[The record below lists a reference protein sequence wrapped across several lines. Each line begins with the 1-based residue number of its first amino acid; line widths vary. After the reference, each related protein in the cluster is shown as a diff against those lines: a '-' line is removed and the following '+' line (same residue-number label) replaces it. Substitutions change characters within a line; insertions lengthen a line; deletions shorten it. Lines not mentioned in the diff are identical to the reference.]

1 MAYND
6 SGDSGY
12 SNEAVVTMG
21 NDKIFLFPYVTGETI
36 TFRFFRFVDSYWLN
50 DADGSF
56 DSSPADKDVL
66 TAEIGTLGVFYL
78 KESRSEWDDGEY
90 VGICVDAAGN
100 NVGTTD
106 SFWVIDDV
114 IQGTGNFATHESVA
128 AIQADS
134 TSILTDTNEIQG
146 KLPVAYIMGSA
157 VTTSQDSKITDIKTK
172 TDLYLDAAVS
182 TRATAAVCTEGRLA
196 ELDATNLPADI
207 DTLIARL
214 TALRA
219 GYLDNLSGG
228 AVALASVCTDA
239 RLSELAAAN
248 LPADIDSLHESVAA
262 IQADSTS
269 ILTDT
274 NEIQGKLPVA
284 YIMGSAVTTSQDSKI
299 TDIKT
304 KTDLYLDAAVS
315 TRATAAVCTEGRLA
329 ELDATNLPA
338 DIDTLIARLTALRA
352 GYLDNLS
359 GGAVALASV
368 CTDARLSELA
378 AANLPADIDSLL
390 ARLTAGRAT
399 NLDNLDATISS
410 VSTLITRALGIA
422 GENQYVDNY
431 VYTDGKLTS
440 SRLRIYSLAASV
452 GTAANVTATYTIT
465 ATYGTSGVTTL
476 SIVKV

>member
-248 LPADIDSLHESVAA
+248 LPADIGSL
-262 IQADSTS
+262 
-269 ILTDT
+269 
-274 NEIQGKLPVA
+274 
-284 YIMGSAVTTSQDSKI
+284 
-299 TDIKT
+299 
-304 KTDLYLDAAVS
+304 
-315 TRATAAVCTEGRLA
+315 AAVCTEGRLA

>member
-1 MAYND
+1 
-6 SGDSGY
+6 
-12 SNEAVVTMG
+12 
-21 NDKIFLFPYVTGETI
+21 
-36 TFRFFRFVDSYWLN
+36 VDSYWLN

-114 IQGTGNFATHESVA
+114 IQGTGNFAT
-128 AIQADS
+128 
-134 TSILTDTNEIQG
+134 
-146 KLPVAYIMGSA
+146 
-157 VTTSQDSKITDIKTK
+157 
-172 TDLYLDAAVS
+172 
-182 TRATAAVCTEGRLA
+182 
-196 ELDATNLPADI
+196 
-207 DTLIARL
+207 
-214 TALRA
+214 
-219 GYLDNLSGG
+219 
-228 AVALASVCTDA
+228 
-239 RLSELAAAN
+239 
-248 LPADIDSLHESVAA
+248 HESVAA